1 MPKLLPVAVLFA
13 SVLPIMT
20 SLAKPPP
27 AGPPAPPPSAPSL
40 ASSAQA
46 PAQAPPSAQPSPPV
60 QPSPSPDAAVTTVE
74 NAPVGTPTPIPVP
87 PPVPASTPKP
97 GGPLATPAV
106 TVARPDKVLIETIAL
121 AGHRLVAGGL
131 DGLLILSDDNGVTW
145 RQAPFPVQATLT
157 AIRFIDDR
165 VGWAVG
171 HYGVVLRTDDGGE
184 HWTLV
189 EDGRRAAEATLDAAR
204 AGNEADSVRA
214 RRIQAAQALVRD
226 DPARPFLLI
235 QCSGSDTVR
244 LIGAGL
250 LSAET
255 NDGGR
260 HWRPWSAG
268 VGNPD
273 GVRLDGLAA
282 RNGLLLAAGAH
293 GTLLAGQPE
302 DGLHKMPSPY
312 DGTFFG
318 VLDAGAFGFLLFG
331 QQGHAYAGI
340 PAADWGPAKPLTWHP
355 IADPSQATLTAGL
368 VRQDGSV
375 LLADATGAIWKLAGK
390 PDTPRLEATSAQ
402 APFPILAIAE
412 AADRSLILAG
422 SGGIVRLPPPP

>member
-1 MPKLLPVAVLFA
+1 MPKLLPVAVLLA
-13 SVLPIMT
+13 AVLPVMT
-20 SLAKPPP
+20 SRADPPTAKPPTP
-27 AGPPAPPPSAPSL
+27 PPSAQVPPPPDATAGNATAGSTTADHVAPAPPPVP
-40 ASSAQA
+40 
-46 PAQAPPSAQPSPPV
+46 
-60 QPSPSPDAAVTTVE
+60 
-74 NAPVGTPTPIPVP
+74 P
-87 PPVPASTPKP
+87 PPVPVSQPVPALVPK
-97 GGPLATPAV
+97 GDGPLATPA
-106 TVARPDKVLIETIAL
+106 TKVAHPDKVLIEAIAL

-131 DGLLILSDDNGVTW
+131 DGLLILSDDNGLTW

-171 HYGVVLRTDDGGE
+171 HYGAVLRTDDGGE

-189 EDGRRAAEATLDAAR
+189 EDGRRAAEATLEAAR

-214 RRIQAAQALVRD
+214 RRIQAAQALLRD

-260 HWRPWSAG
+260 HWRPWSEG

-282 RNGLLLAAGAH
+282 RNGVLLAAGAH
-293 GTLLAGQPE
+293 GTLLAGKPE

-318 VLDAGAFGFLLFG
+318 VLDAGMFGFLLFG
-331 QQGHAYAGI
+331 QQGHAYAAV
-340 PAADWGPAKPLTWHP
+340 PAADWTASKPLDWHLV
-355 IADPSQATLTAGL
+355 ADPAQATLTAGT

-375 LLADATGAIWKLAGK
+375 LLADATGATWKLAGK
-390 PDTPRLEATSAQ
+390 PDAPSLEATPAQ
-402 APFPILAIAE
+402 APFPILAMTE

-422 SGGIVRLPPPP
+422 SGGIVRLPPP